1 MWIASRDFYPPSD
14 GPLQIALSVPETLDH
29 QAARRALECAN
40 VSYRVAYESVSKDGL
55 LAIVRAGIAVA
66 VLTRGAVPA
75 DLRIMPV
82 GEMLP
87 PLPHVGIAVVSY
99 SGTVDSLLVESVKEL
114 MTRTLK
120 TISPPSS

>member
-1 MWIASRDFYPPSD
+1 
-14 GPLQIALSVPETLDH
+14 LSVPETLDH
-29 QAARRALECAN
+29 QAARRALEAAN

-82 GEMLP
+82 GERLP
-87 PLPHVGIAVVSY
+87 ALPRVGIAVVSY
-99 SGTVDSLLVESVKEL
+99 SGTVDSLVVESVKEL
-114 MTRTLK
+114 MVRTLR
-120 TISPPSS
+120 TMAAGLVSGSS

>member
-1 MWIASRDFYPPSD
+1 MLFRS
-14 GPLQIALSVPETLDH
+14 DH
-29 QAARRALECAN
+29 QAARRALDSDN

-66 VLTRGAVPA
+66 VLTRSAVPA

-99 SGTVDSLLVESVKEL
+99 SGMVESLLAESVKDV
-114 MTRTLK
+114 MTRTLR
-120 TISPPSS
+120 TMSPLLS